1 MCAIIRSHGFGHPK
15 GCARVS
21 NIIRRLLDPFHLRV
35 GFIFFRGSNIAYLFT
50 LAVFIGNPGL
60 CVRTVAH
67 IMNVLVI
74 VHIPGGTDYE
84 LDREH
89 TDKITVIFDLYRHHI
104 STQTDI
110 FTFNADIARK
120 IVDIH
125 CARPADRLRVV
136 VVPVVNSLIASV
148 INFKRWLVIAIILI
162 V

>member
-21 NIIRRLLDPFHLRV
+21 NIIRCLLDPFHLRV
-35 GFIFFRGSNIAYLFT
+35 GFIFFRRSNIAYLFT

-60 CVRTVAH
+60 SVRAVAH
-67 IMNVLVI
+67 IMNVLVVI
-74 VHIPGGTDYE
+74 HIPGGTSNELERDY
-84 LDREH
+84 
-89 TDKITVIFDLYRHHI
+89 TDKTTVVFDLHGHHI
-104 STQTDI
+104 SAKADI
-110 FTFNADIARK
+110 FTFNADIAGK